1 MPDDDLRRA
10 FADTGAWAERHTD
23 LPGPDRARRTARRR
37 STATVAG
44 AAVLTLLAVVGGV
57 VGVSR
62 LDGPPATAP
71 AAPSLA
77 PSSLAPSSLTEPP
90 RPVPTAIPDDLP
102 LGPPPSDDGEVA
114 TRDVDDLPVDVC
126 PGEGIPGVDAA
137 VDRRYRLTTGP
148 EFATGTGLLVFA
160 DADGAV
166 AFLGGLRTAAQRC
179 AEGVPRPEGG
189 TRSIRSEPLPGAWGE
204 GVTLLL
210 LDVPTPGGDD
220 QPVVGSYLLVVRT
233 GSAVALRS
241 TSGEYLSDTAPAA
254 PSPDVVAL
262 ERRPLDA
269 LAPRLCL
276 WTVASC

>member
-10 FADTGAWAERHTD
+10 FADTGAWAERHSD
-23 LPGPDRARRTARRR
+23 LPGPHRARRTARRR

-62 LDGPPATAP
+62 LDGPPTTAP
-71 AAPSLA
+71 AAPSSVTGL
-77 PSSLAPSSLTEPP
+77 PQ
-90 RPVPTAIPDDLP
+90 PVPARIPDDLP
-102 LGPPPSDDGEVA
+102 LGPAPSDDGEVA
-114 TRDVDDLPVDVC
+114 TRDVPELPVDVC

-189 TRSIRSEPLPGAWGE
+189 TRSIRREPLPGAWGE

-210 LDVPTPGGDD
+210 LDVPTPGGDY

-241 TSGEYLSDTAPAA
+241 SSGEYLSDTAPAA

>member
-1 MPDDDLRRA
+1 VPDDDLRRA
-10 FADTGAWAERHTD
+10 FADTGAWAERHTE

-44 AAVLTLLAVVGGV
+44 AVLTLLAVVGGV

-77 PSSLAPSSLTEPP
+77 PSSLTEPP

-102 LGPPPSDDGEVA
+102 LEPAPSDDGEVA
-114 TRDVDDLPVDVC
+114 TRDVEELLVDVC

-148 EFATGTGLLVFA
+148 EFATSTGLLVFA

-166 AFLGGLRTAAQRC
+166 AFLGGLRAAAQRC

-189 TRSIRSEPLPGAWGE
+189 TRSIRREPLPGAWGE

-210 LDVPTPGGDD
+210 LDVPTPGGDY
-220 QPVVGSYLLVVRT
+220 QPVVGTYLLVVRT
-233 GSAVALRS
+233 GSAVGLRLS
-241 TSGEYLSDTAPAA
+241 AGEYLSGTAPAA